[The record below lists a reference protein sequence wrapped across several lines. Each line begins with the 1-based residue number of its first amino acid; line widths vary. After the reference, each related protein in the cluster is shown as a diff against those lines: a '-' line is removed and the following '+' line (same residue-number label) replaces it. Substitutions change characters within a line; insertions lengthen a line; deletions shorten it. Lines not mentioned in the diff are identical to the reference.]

1 MRIMKHKTIPEEL
14 EEMVHFGPTSSP
26 PIQRSPLW
34 SACLCN
40 HSSYFPKYVKNYVT
54 QK

>member
-26 PIQRSPLW
+26 PIQGALYGLPAYAIVYLTSLNMSR
-34 SACLCN
+34 
-40 HSSYFPKYVKNYVT
+40 T
-54 QK
+54 T